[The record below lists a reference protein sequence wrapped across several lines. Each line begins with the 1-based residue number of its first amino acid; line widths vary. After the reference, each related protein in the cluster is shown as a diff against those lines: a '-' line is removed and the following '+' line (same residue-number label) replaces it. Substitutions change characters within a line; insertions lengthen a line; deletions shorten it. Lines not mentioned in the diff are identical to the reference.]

1 MVYDRGGHCHDRSAE
16 LIFSG
21 RASEDIANLPTD
33 IARRITIKMR
43 WYAQQADPLSFAKPL
58 KGNYVGSY
66 RFRVGD
72 YRVVVN
78 VRHGDP
84 AIIEVLAVLHCR
96 EAYQL

>member
-1 MVYDRGGHCHDRSAE
+1 MVYGRGGPCHDRSAE

-21 RASEDIANLPTD
+21 RASEDIVNLPTN
-33 IARRITIKMR
+33 IARRITTKML

-58 KGNYVGSY
+58 KGNYLGSY

-78 VRHGDP
+78 VQNSDP
-84 AIIEVLAVLHCR
+84 TIIEVLAVLHRR
-96 EAYQL
+96 EAYRI